1 MPVRENPLS
10 SLSLFV
16 PQVFQDVQK
25 ATTNHRKNA
34 VALRKFQLQCSNYSR
49 SARSSTNDINSESF
63 SFGES
68 EFNKE
73 FARNVNKIL
82 PVKKGQATA
91 ERVVAFIATFVNYCR
106 DKGTLGNH
114 KTRNNNSI

>member
-16 PQVFQDVQK
+16 PKVFQYVQK

-34 VALRKFQLQCSNYSR
+34 VTLRKFQLQCSNYNR
-49 SARSSTNDINSESF
+49 SARSSINSCNV
-63 SFGES
+63 GEN

-73 FARNVNKIL
+73 FVRNVNKIL
-82 PVKKGQATA
+82 PAKKGQTTA

-106 DKGTLGNH
+106 DKGTLENH
-114 KTRNNNSI
+114 KTQ

>member
-1 MPVRENPLS
+1 MPVRENPIS

-16 PQVFQDVQK
+16 PQIFQDVQK
-25 ATTNHRKNA
+25 TTNHRKNA
-34 VALRKFQLQCSNYSR
+34 VTLRKFQLQCSNYNQ
-49 SARSSTNDINSESF
+49 SAHSSINTINSDSDN
-63 SFGES
+63 FGEN

-82 PVKKGQATA
+82 PVKKGQTTA

-106 DKGTLGNH
+106 DKGT
-114 KTRNNNSI
+114 